1 MKRYLFFAIIFFI
14 PMLSLAAV
22 SEMNGSIPV
31 QSFQKA
37 DNQTSPLSVTL
48 PAASQAEGSAAKVVP
63 ELNENKSP
71 DNTSQ
76 NQTPK
81 NPAFT
86 ALRPASKKSAFETEI
101 GPSTDDVSASANA
114 VVSHDSSAIVQ
125 AELTQLNQNSLQFQQ
140 QTDGLLE
147 QLNSQNQQLQQRLQS
162 LEKVVTLLNQ
172 ELIQLKQGSHPV
184 SQLPR
189 NPPSQSSF
197 NGWILYL
204 RQILGENGYRVAI
217 TGMLLALLLILWALW
232 PRKRKNQKNRR
243 VLDDQPAIGGADGA
257 EYDYMGSAESIPAKI
272 NLARTYIAME
282 DPVSARKVLKQ
293 VSKQGNEEQRQE
305 ADELLKSLP

>member
-1 MKRYLFFAIIFFI
+1 MKRYLFFTIIFFI
-14 PMLSLAAV
+14 PMLGLAAV
-22 SEMNGSIPV
+22 SEMNASTPV
-31 QSFQKA
+31 QSFQEA
-37 DNQTSPLSVTL
+37 DSQISSPSAALPVT
-48 PAASQAEGSAAKVVP
+48 PQAEKPTAKEVP

-71 DNTSQ
+71 DNTAQ

-81 NPAFT
+81 NATPT
-86 ALRPASKKSAFETEI
+86 AIPPASKKSVPET

-114 VVSHDSSAIVQ
+114 VVSHDSSAMLQ
-125 AELTQLNQNSLQFQQ
+125 AGLTQMNQNSLQFQQ
-140 QTDGLLE
+140 QTDGRLE
-147 QLNSQNQQLQQRLQS
+147 QLNSQNQQLQQRLQN

-172 ELIQLKQGSHPV
+172 ELVQLKQGSHPV
-184 SQLPR
+184 SQLQPQ

-197 NGWILYL
+197 NGWIAYL
-204 RQILGENGYRVAI
+204 KQILGENGYRAAI
-217 TGMLLALLLILWALW
+217 GGMFVALLLILWALW

-243 VLDDQPAIGGADGA
+243 VLDDQPAIGGADEA

-293 VSKQGNEEQRQE
+293 VSEQGNEEQRQE

>member
-14 PMLSLAAV
+14 PMLSPAAV
-22 SEMNGSIPV
+22 SEMNGSTPV

-37 DNQTSPLSVTL
+37 DNQTFSLSAAL
-48 PAASQAEGSAAKVVP
+48 PAASQAEGSATKVVP

-81 NPAFT
+81 NAAST
-86 ALRPASKKSAFETEI
+86 ALRPASKKSASETET
-101 GPSTDDVSASANA
+101 GQSTGDVSASANA
-114 VVSHDSSAIVQ
+114 LVSDDSSAIVQ
-125 AELTQLNQNSLQFQQ
+125 AELTQLNRNSLQFQQ
-140 QTDGLLE
+140 QTDGSLE
-147 QLNSQNQQLQQRLQS
+147 QLNSQNQQLQQRLRN

-172 ELIQLKQGSHPV
+172 ELIQLKQSSYPAF
-184 SQLPR
+184 QLPK
-189 NPPSQSSF
+189 NSPSQSPF
-197 NGWILYL
+197 NGWIPYL
-204 RQILGENGYRVAI
+204 RQILGENGYRAAI
-217 TGMLLALLLILWALW
+217 AGMFIALLLMLWALW

-243 VLDDQPAIGGADGA
+243 VLDDQPAIGGADES
-257 EYDYMGSAESIPAKI
+257 EYDYMGSSESIPAKI

-282 DPVSARKVLKQ
+282 DPVSARKMLKQ

-305 ADELLKSLP
+305 ADELLKSLL